1 MNSQLRNLLHKQECS
16 QYEYVKNKELFDA
29 AVDAGMISPPERYEK
44 SRITDGSKSDSS
56 YWYRWRILDT

>member
-1 MNSQLRNLLHKQECS
+1 MNNLFEDLLKKKECS
-16 QYEYVKNKELFDA
+16 EYEYLKDKELFDV
-29 AVDAGMISPPERYEK
+29 AVDAGMISSPERYEK